1 MKMKYKI
8 LKIKNEKEEVIGNN
22 LELKEAY
29 KILLDK
35 FNELYADE
43 RGYSD
48 SWNTAIAKSRKRV
61 FGAYK
66 TLSDKTRAF
75 DYDGTDYIMID
86 DDDNIEEDVY
96 RVEIEFKVKGYF
108 EFRAADRYQAAEY
121 AEKHCG
127 AIFNNYQSSLSDADW
142 NFPVHPEK
150 KIKRITKIR

>member
-8 LKIKNEKEEVIGNN
+8 LKIKNGKEEVIGNN

-48 SWNTAIAKSRKRV
+48 NWNTAIAKSRRRV

-66 TLSDKTRAF
+66 TLSDKTRSF
-75 DYDGTDYIMID
+75 DYDGIDYMMVE
-86 DDDNIEEDVY
+86 DDDNIEDDV
-96 RVEIEFKVKGYF
+96 
-108 EFRAADRYQAAEY
+108 
-121 AEKHCG
+121 
-127 AIFNNYQSSLSDADW
+127 
-142 NFPVHPEK
+142 
-150 KIKRITKIR
+150 

>member
-48 SWNTAIAKSRKRV
+48 SWNTAIAK
-61 FGAYK
+61 
-66 TLSDKTRAF
+66 
-75 DYDGTDYIMID
+75 
-86 DDDNIEEDVY
+86 
-96 RVEIEFKVKGYF
+96 
-108 EFRAADRYQAAEY
+108 
-121 AEKHCG
+121 
-127 AIFNNYQSSLSDADW
+127 
-142 NFPVHPEK
+142 
-150 KIKRITKIR
+150 